1 MRNLRK
7 RFSENSKQMD
17 SRFGQTMSLTAAVEV
32 ALLQGDNMPPE
43 LAGRVTP
50 GKARLTSFVQK

>member
-1 MRNLRK
+1 
-7 RFSENSKQMD
+7 MD